1 MIFDTHAH
9 YDDEQFDTD
18 RETLLAGMHDNNV
31 GTIINVGAS
40 LNGCRRS
47 VELAEQYD
55 FIYAAIG
62 VHPDEVG
69 ALDEEFIQWIRKT
82 AQINSKVVAIG
93 EIGLD
98 YHWDVEPREV
108 QKHWFI
114 RQMELA
120 RELDLPISV
129 HSRDAA
135 KDTFDLIAE
144 YGQGLS
150 GVIHCYSYSPE
161 MAKEYVKMGYHI
173 GLGGVVT
180 FKNAKKAKET
190 AQVIPIER
198 ILLET
203 DCPYMAPTPYR
214 GKRNNSAYID
224 YVAEEIAALKG
235 MSKEE
240 VIARTEENAVRL
252 FLSRQSHAGWEKQ
265 G

>member
-9 YDDEQFDTD
+9 YDDEQFDSD
-18 RETLLAGMHDNNV
+18 RDELLLSMYDHNV

-40 LNGCRRS
+40 LEGCRAS
-47 VELAEQYD
+47 VALADKYD
-55 FIYAAIG
+55 FIYAAVG

-69 ALDEEFIQWIRKT
+69 AMDEAFLQWMRET
-82 AQINSKVVAIG
+82 AQTNPKVAAIG

-98 YHWDVEPREV
+98 YHWDVEPREI
-108 QKHWFI
+108 QQRWFI

-120 RELDLPISV
+120 KELELPIAV

-135 KDTFDLIAE
+135 KDTFDLVSQ
-144 YGQGLS
+144 YGRGLG

-161 MAKEYVKMGYHI
+161 MAKEYVKLGYHI

-190 AQVIPIER
+190 AAEIPLER

-203 DCPYMAPTPYR
+203 DCPYMAPVPYR
-214 GKRNNSAYID
+214 GKRNNSSYID
-224 YVAEEIAALKG
+224 YVAAEIAQIKG
-235 MSKEE
+235 ITKEE
-240 VIARTEENAVRL
+240 VIEVTEENARKL
-252 FLSRQSHAGWEKQ
+252 FVI
-265 G
+265 

>member
-9 YDDEQFDTD
+9 YDDEQFDMD
-18 RETLLAGMHDNNV
+18 REALLASMHENNV
-31 GTIINVGAS
+31 GAIINVGAS
-40 LNGCRRS
+40 LDGCRRS
-47 VELAEQYD
+47 VELSEQYD
-55 FIYAAIG
+55 FIYAAVG

-69 ALDEEFIQWIRKT
+69 ALDEEHFEWLRQT
-82 AQINSKVVAIG
+82 ARSGKKVVAIG

-114 RQMELA
+114 RQIKLA
-120 RELDLPISV
+120 RELNLPICV

-135 KDTFDLIAE
+135 QDTFDVIAE
-144 YGQGLS
+144 HGRGLS

-161 MAKEYVKMGYHI
+161 MAKEYVKLGYHI

-180 FKNAKKAKET
+180 FKNAKKSKET
-190 AQVIPIER
+190 VVEVPIEK

-203 DCPYMAPTPYR
+203 DCPYMAPTPHR
-214 GKRNNSAYID
+214 GKRNNSIYID
-224 YVAEEIAALKG
+224 YVAAEIAALKG

-240 VIARTEENAVRL
+240 VIARTEENARRL
-252 FLSRQSHAGWEKQ
+252 FLAGK
-265 G
+265 

>member
-9 YDDEQFDTD
+9 YDDEQFDID
-18 RETLLAGMHDNNV
+18 RDELLLSMHDNNV

-40 LNGCRRS
+40 LEGCRAS
-47 VELAEQYD
+47 VALADKYD
-55 FIYAAIG
+55 FVYAAVG

-69 ALDEEFIQWIRKT
+69 GLDEEFLQWMREI
-82 AQINSKVVAIG
+82 AQANSKVVAIG

-98 YHWDVEPREV
+98 YHWDVEPREIQ
-108 QKHWFI
+108 QKWFI

-120 RELDLPISV
+120 KELNLPIAV
-129 HSRDAA
+129 HSREAA
-135 KDTFDLIAE
+135 RDTFELVSR
-144 YGQGLS
+144 YGKGLG

-161 MAKEYVKMGYHI
+161 MAEEYVKLGYHI

-190 AQVIPIER
+190 VAVVPMER

-214 GKRNNSAYID
+214 GKRNNSIYID
-224 YVAEEIAALKG
+224 YVAAEIAQMKG
-235 MSKEE
+235 ISKEE
-240 VIARTEENAVRL
+240 VIAVTEENARKL
-252 FLSRQSHAGWEKQ
+252 FLADGR
-265 G
+265 